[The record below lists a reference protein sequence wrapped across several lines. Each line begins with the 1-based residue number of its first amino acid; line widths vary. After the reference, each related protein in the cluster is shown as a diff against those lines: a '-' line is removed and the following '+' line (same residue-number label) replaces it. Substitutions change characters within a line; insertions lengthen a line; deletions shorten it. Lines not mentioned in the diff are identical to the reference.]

1 MSDRLAKV
9 RNGGPPNT
17 PVSSGSRSR
26 SPLEADGDALDNN
39 GISASVVGRKQLISY
54 TSDLSVSLHN
64 YPRERRDYVLPALVC
79 LSVCLFVC
87 LFVTTI
93 TK

>member
-64 YPRERRDYVLPALVC
+64 YPRERRDYVFAGVGLSVC

-87 LFVTTI
+87 LLPR
-93 TK
+93 